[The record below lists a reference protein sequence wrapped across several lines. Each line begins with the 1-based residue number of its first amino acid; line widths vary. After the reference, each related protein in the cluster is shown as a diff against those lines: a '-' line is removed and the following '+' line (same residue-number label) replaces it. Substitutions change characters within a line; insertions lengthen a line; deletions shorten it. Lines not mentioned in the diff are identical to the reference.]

1 MYFISCSILANPI
14 ILKNSFFDENRK
26 SGIQKLTTFTY
37 MRKNILSIIAII
49 CISLSAQAQTLR
61 MDQVPKVVSQAF
73 HAKYATAIQESW
85 EQAGKDIY
93 QVGYFYNK
101 KRQTARF
108 DATGK
113 WLETETEINFNQ
125 VPRAVSNAVSKQFN
139 GYDIQIVSLIDS
151 PSGEQMYEIVLF
163 RGKENYDVTFSAKG
177 EVLKKEA
184 GAAE

>member
-1 MYFISCSILANPI
+1 
-14 ILKNSFFDENRK
+14 
-26 SGIQKLTTFTY
+26 
-37 MRKNILSIIAII
+37 MRKMTVLLLLI
-49 CISLSAQAQTLR
+49 CSCCIMSQAQTLR

-85 EQAGKDIY
+85 EQAGRDMY

-125 VPRAVSNAVSKQFN
+125 VPRAVSNAVSKQFD

-151 PSGEQMYEIVLF
+151 PSGEQTYEIVLF
-163 RGKENYDVTFSAKG
+163 KGKENYDVTFSAKG

-184 GAAE
+184 GTSE